1 MTAKKS
7 KRSILPIGV
16 AIVVVFAIIGA
27 IGGNNDDAQNQ
38 QDATQTEATQAGS
51 QADEQQT
58 EVPQPE
64 GFDFS
69 TYGTMFNCDEEAALE
84 SLRSDGLEYG
94 GQRIAFDGIV
104 SIEGRTVISDPGTE
118 SQKESNGV
126 QIWVGFELDGNSD
139 RSVIITNAAMQAAAL
154 QKVTDK
160 EVILQVK
167 VPNPEKPGYVMEAAS
182 ISYDVLHP
190 APDSPADI
198 ETMLA
203 SSAWWTLED
212 KSSSEG
218 DSIDELG
225 L

>member
-69 TYGTMFNCDEEAALE
+69 TYGTMFNL
-84 SLRSDGLEYG
+84 SL
-94 GQRIAFDGIV
+94 IHI
-104 SIEGRTVISDPGTE
+104 
-118 SQKESNGV
+118 
-126 QIWVGFELDGNSD
+126 
-139 RSVIITNAAMQAAAL
+139 
-154 QKVTDK
+154 
-160 EVILQVK
+160 
-167 VPNPEKPGYVMEAAS
+167 
-182 ISYDVLHP
+182 
-190 APDSPADI
+190 
-198 ETMLA
+198 
-203 SSAWWTLED
+203 
-212 KSSSEG
+212 
-218 DSIDELG
+218 
-225 L
+225 